1 MTRAG
6 NVGAGLT
13 GWTAI
18 RRSGSCAAALGITLA
33 VAAGAQAQERSRP
46 TLNFYGVTGLID
58 MPSAESQPNGQ
69 ISTTISNFGGITRT
83 TLAFQIAPRLS
94 GAFRY
99 SAIQDWN
106 SGGFATYYDRGFDLR
121 LRAIDEGQ
129 WASWVPAVTIGLQD
143 FAGTGLY
150 SGEYIVATKHLTD
163 QLKITAGLGW
173 GRLGSSG
180 AFGNTGTRPPIDIGE
195 GGNPNTSQWFR
206 GPVAPF
212 GGIEWQP
219 TDRLTLKAEYSSD
232 AYTLESD
239 ERGVF
244 DRNSSFNF
252 GATYEVADGFAIG
265 AYSMYGSELGVF
277 AKLSFN
283 PNDPPNPGSIEP
295 APAPVAV
302 RVRRADDPG
311 AWSTAWTQEANA
323 DAIIAADIE
332 TWLAREG
339 MALEAFEVN
348 ATEATLW
355 LQNDRY
361 NVAAQAIGRAARI
374 LTRTLPASVEV
385 FHIIPVHR
393 GLPISRITLQR
404 SDVEELANALN
415 GGAQIVERAVF
426 SDPGPRPAWS
436 AYADGRYSKFHWG
449 LEPDL
454 ELSFFDPE
462 QPVRGD
468 LDLRL
473 WGRYEALPGL
483 VLNGAVAGRIVG
495 NLDQIDRTSNSELP
509 RVRSDFALYAKEGD
523 PGLSELTAAYFFK
536 PGRNL
541 YGRATVGYLEPM
553 FGGVSTELLWK
564 PVESRLAL
572 GAELNYA
579 VQRDYDM
586 QLGFQDYDVVTGHLT
601 AYYGFGNGYEAQI
614 AAGRYLAGDWGTTVA
629 FRRTF
634 RNGWQLGAFAT
645 FTDVSA
651 EQFGEGSFDKGI
663 ELTVPL
669 SWFIGQPSRR
679 KSRTVLRSL
688 ARDGGQPL
696 IVADRL
702 YPLVRDYQE
711 YWIDDTSARFWR

>member
-1 MTRAG
+1 
-6 NVGAGLT
+6 
-13 GWTAI
+13 
-18 RRSGSCAAALGITLA
+18 LGITLA

-454 ELSFFDPE
+454 ELSFFDPD

-509 RVRSDFALYAKEGD
+509 RVRSDFALYAREGD

-536 PGRNL
+536 PGRQPVWPGHGWL
-541 YGRATVGYLEPM
+541 SRTDVR
-553 FGGVSTELLWK
+553 GVSTELLWK

-586 QLGFQDYDVVTGHLT
+586 QLGFSGLRRRYRPPDRLLRVRKRLRSPDRRRALSGGRLGHHGRVPPHLR
-601 AYYGFGNGYEAQI
+601 NGL
-614 AAGRYLAGDWGTTVA
+614 AAGRLCDLYRC
-629 FRRTF
+629 F
-634 RNGWQLGAFAT
+634 
-645 FTDVSA
+645 SA

-679 KSRTVLRSL
+679 NPEPSCALWPAMAASR
-688 ARDGGQPL
+688 
-696 IVADRL
+696 
-702 YPLVRDYQE
+702 
-711 YWIDDTSARFWR
+711 